1 MIALIDTFD
10 VGVIVAR
17 VLEDT
22 VEENVVEEDSVKYW
36 LDFSELLENPV
47 LLKIMEPV

>member
-1 MIALIDTFD
+1 MRDAFD

-36 LDFSELLENPV
+36 LDVTDTLEIQV
-47 LLKIMEPV
+47 LVKVIEPV